1 MLLRLLIGLD
11 DNEQAVRQ
19 LWGGFNPS
27 LEERHER
34 ELLVQRVRA
43 LPQDER
49 DASSLV
55 AVDLA
60 EELLVQLEQVSTRG
74 NSVRQLRD
82 NNNHVVAKD
91 QGERDRVQRLWTLL
105 QGPRQGPTHPAEE
118 GRRPDEEEETEGE
131 TRLKLQFEHRWHV
144 ARPPRCPPVHR
155 GLQPVLVGPLLL
167 LLQPPHQHHLGSPVP
182 NGSESLQLH
191 HGWLSGLF
199 SSLLLMTSLI
209 FGLLTTLLAVI

>member
-1 MLLRLLIGLD
+1 MQQGVST
-11 DNEQAVRQ
+11 VRQ
-19 LWGGFNPS
+19 LRLHFNPS
-27 LEERHER
+27 LEERHKR

-49 DASSLV
+49 DGQ
-55 AVDLA
+55 AVGQVDKS
-60 EELLVQLEQVSTRG
+60 EVQLEQVSTRR
-74 NSVRQLRD
+74 NSVRQLCDD
-82 NNNHVVAKD
+82 NNHFVAKD

-105 QGPRQGPTHPAEE
+105 QGARQGPTHPAEE
-118 GRRPDEEEETEGE
+118 GRRPDKKKETEGE
-131 TRLKLQFEHRWHV
+131 AGHELKFEHRRHV
-144 ARPPRCPPVHR
+144 ARPPRGPPVHR
-155 GLQPVLVGPLLL
+155 RLQPVLMGPLLL

-182 NGSESLQLH
+182 NRSESLQLH

>member
-1 MLLRLLIGLD
+1 M
-11 DNEQAVRQ
+11 
-19 LWGGFNPS
+19 
-27 LEERHER
+27 
-34 ELLVQRVRA
+34 
-43 LPQDER
+43 
-49 DASSLV
+49 
-55 AVDLA
+55 
-60 EELLVQLEQVSTRG
+60 
-74 NSVRQLRD
+74 RQLRD
-82 NNNHVVAKD
+82 NNNHIVAKD

-105 QGPRQGPTHPAEE
+105 QGARQGPTHSAEE

-131 TRLKLQFEHRWHV
+131 ARLKLQSEHRWHV
-144 ARPPRCPPVHR
+144 ARAPSGPPVHR
-155 GLQPVLVGPLLL
+155 GLQPVLMGPLLL